1 MSNFSQMLFASL
13 LLQRRNRTDD
23 RRGSDNRTGADED
36 YRAARERA
44 RKRS

>member
-1 MSNFSQMLFASL
+1 MSSFSEMLFASL
-13 LLQRRNRTDD
+13 LLQRRNRNDD
-23 RRGSDNRTGADED
+23 RRGSDQRSGADED